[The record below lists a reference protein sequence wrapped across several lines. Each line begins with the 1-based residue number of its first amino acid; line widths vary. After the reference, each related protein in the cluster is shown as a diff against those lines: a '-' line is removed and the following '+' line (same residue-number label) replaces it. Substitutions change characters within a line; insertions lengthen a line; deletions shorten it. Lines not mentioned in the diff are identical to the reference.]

1 MIRRLWYL
9 SGAAVLVLICG
20 LGIAMGVNDINE
32 AEAQLEQVRQANWRM
47 DRENRSLYRTIQN
60 LRQDPD
66 ALEKLCRSELG
77 LVRANEII
85 YLDPQD

>member
-1 MIRRLWYL
+1 MLL
-9 SGAAVLVLICG
+9 CG
-20 LGIAMGVNDINE
+20 LGAAMGVNDINE
-32 AEAQLEQVRQANWRM
+32 AQAQLEQVRQVNWQL
-47 DRENRSLYRTIQN
+47 DKENRALYRTIQN

-85 YLDPQD
+85 YLEPQD